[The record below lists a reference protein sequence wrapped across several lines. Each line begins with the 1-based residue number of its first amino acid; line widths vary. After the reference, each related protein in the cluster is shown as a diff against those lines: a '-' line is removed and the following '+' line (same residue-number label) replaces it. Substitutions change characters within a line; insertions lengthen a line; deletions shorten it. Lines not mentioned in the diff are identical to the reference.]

1 MIDFY
6 GKCRHKESIHVYVYI
21 YINVSYMDPM
31 KIEDWRYPLG
41 NDHVSHLG
49 IRNINKIIFKIDF
62 SQVLPADERARSW
75 QSTTVPCA

>member
-1 MIDFY
+1 
-6 GKCRHKESIHVYVYI
+6 
-21 YINVSYMDPM
+21 MDPM